1 MPRPKGLSSRPKK
14 KAKLEPTET
23 ERSEPVEIICNED
36 GQLDDIAP
44 ENVDKDHATVRESP
58 GALKRAAAAQVH
70 SEAAE
75 HTAMMRGVEKRF
87 MEEEARVKRVVDE
100 RERRLDD
107 VHKPKRKRSLET
119 MWNRVCRRFENI
131 IEQQEAQLKAAW
143 TSIKAAKAMGDVH
156 ASHVCVLRQLELG
169 NCSLAT

>member
-100 RERRLDD
+100 RERRLLTMCTS
-107 VHKPKRKRSLET
+107 PSASAASRPCGTECAGGSRILLSSKRHS
-119 MWNRVCRRFENI
+119 
-131 IEQQEAQLKAAW
+131 
-143 TSIKAAKAMGDVH
+143 
-156 ASHVCVLRQLELG
+156 
-169 NCSLAT
+169 